1 MKSKHEQ
8 AINSLRDSIQRW
20 EKDLR
25 DLRADIARKKAK
37 DSHWA
42 SENPGVP
49 NPEPAYQHADQQ
61 QQKFE
66 YNSDDDDISDSATIY
81 DSDGKVLEEYTE
93 SDDSQSDGGG
103 IYESDGKELQQYSV
117 SDSESDDGTVLDEV
131 YGLHS
136 ENYDSV
142 SDSEHD
148 SFWDDEHVP
157 DGSRSKEEICT
168 PPRNDIELHQREQQQ
183 GIAKQFG
190 QA

>member
-1 MKSKHEQ
+1 LKSKHEQ

-66 YNSDDDDISDSATIY
+66 YNSDDDDFSDSATIY

-157 DGSRSKEEICT
+157 DGSRSNEEICT